1 MASPNN
7 YKTGA
12 GGSTGDSL
20 ATASQLDLSGH
31 IWYVHSVT
39 GSDAAS
45 PRGRERVRPL
55 ATLAQAYTNA
65 AAGDIIDLLS
75 GHTETLTASQTLAK
89 AGLRIVSEG
98 TGSSRAR
105 FTCNGA
111 VVMFDITAAGTLLG
125 NLYFVQSAT
134 APTPARVQ
142 VAAAGCNVRGCYF
155 ECGANDT
162 VEAMRLASG
171 ADHFGL
177 RDTTF
182 ISTATSVTAQPESA
196 IAVTAAISDLTLD
209 NVVLDGGTTG
219 WSNPFT
225 FDGQAAITRLA
236 ATNLDLLRDSDM
248 TVATGSVYTVGIR
261 NRSGSARVVLTA

>member
-12 GGSTGDSL
+12 GGSTGDTL

-31 IWYVHSVT
+31 IWYVHSGT
-39 GSDAAS
+39 GTDAAS

-55 ATLAQAYTNA
+55 ATLAQAHTNA
-65 AAGDIIDLLS
+65 AVGDIIDFLS
-75 GHTETLTASQTLAK
+75 GHAETLTASQIIAK
-89 AGLRIVSEG
+89 AGLRLVSEG
-98 TGSSRAR
+98 TGTSRAR

-111 VVMFDITAAGTLLG
+111 VVMFDVTAAGVLLG
-125 NLYFVQSAT
+125 NLYLPQSTT

-142 VAAAGCNVRGCYF
+142 IAAVGCDVRGCYF

-162 VEAMRLASG
+162 VEALRFASG
-171 ADHFGL
+171 AGQCSI

-182 ISTATSVTAQPESA
+182 ISTATSVAAQPESA
-196 IAVTAAISDLTLD
+196 VAVTAAMSDLTLD
-209 NVVLDGGTTG
+209 NVVFDGGTTG

-225 FDGQAAITRLA
+225 FDAQAAITRLM
-236 ATNLDLLRDSDM
+236 ATNVDLLRDSDM
-248 TVATGSVYTVGIR
+248 TVATGSVYVVGIR